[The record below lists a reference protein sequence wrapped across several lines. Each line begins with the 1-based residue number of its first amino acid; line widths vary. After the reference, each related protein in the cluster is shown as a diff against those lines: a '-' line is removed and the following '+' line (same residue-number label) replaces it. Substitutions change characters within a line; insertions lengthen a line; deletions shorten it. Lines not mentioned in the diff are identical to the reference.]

1 MTSVRSIAA
10 CIGIVGSFS
19 IVRNFYGYSTGV
31 YGHADLS
38 TDLTTASPAAIR
50 IDPAA
55 PGLLSLLNQV
65 RLLKGPHIHLD
76 TIRVG
81 VEGFTTTDEQE
92 IDIAVQITREL
103 YARIGLGIG
112 RVLHWQI
119 STEVAYGYTVIDSD
133 GEAFDLLDEFSAPG
147 DGLDVFFVQDFVG
160 RGGATSDKDPE
171 GTIVEIQGNIV
182 SGIGLAH
189 ELGHYLGLGHD
200 SSQTNLMLGTGLPK
214 PNYDLTSDQATRMRN
229 NDLVQGGC
237 A

>member
-10 CIGIVGSFS
+10 CIGISGSFS

-38 TDLTTASPAAIR
+38 IDINTASQNAIR
-50 IDPAA
+50 IDPTA
-55 PGLLSLLNQV
+55 PGQLSLLNQV
-65 RLLKGPHIHLD
+65 RLLNGPHIHLD

-81 VEGFTTTDEQE
+81 FEDFTITDQQE

-112 RVLHWQI
+112 RVLHWGI
-119 STEVAYGYTVIDSD
+119 STEDANGYTVIDSD
-133 GEAFDLLDEFSAPG
+133 GEAFDLLDEWSAPG
-147 DGLDVFFVQDFVG
+147 DGMDAFFVREYVG

-171 GTIVEIQGNIV
+171 GTIIEIQGTIA

-189 ELGHYLGLGHD
+189 ELGHYLGLGHE
-200 SSQTNLMLGTGLPK
+200 SSQTNLMLGTGFPR
-214 PNYDLTSDQATRMRN
+214 PNYDLTADQATRMRSS
-229 NDLVQGGC
+229 DLVQDGC